1 MLKLLVSLAGL
12 LFRSRTGLLAENMA
26 LRHQLSV
33 LQRTARRP
41 RLKARDRIFW
51 VWLSRIWPDWR
62 SALVI
67 VKPETVITWHRQ
79 GFKLYWRWKS
89 RAGKPGRPRVDPEIR
104 ELIRRMSRE
113 NPLWGA
119 PRIVDELALLGVHA
133 AKSTV
138 EQYMIRNGKPPS
150 QTWKIFIDNH
160 IKDIAAVDFF
170 TVSTVAFRI
179 LYCFVVLRLDR
190 RRVVHFNVTTNPTA
204 PWTAQ
209 QLVEAF
215 PYDQTPRFL
224 IRDRDGVYGDAVRS
238 RLHGMN
244 FHEVLTAPRS
254 PWQNG
259 YPERLIGSIRRECLD
274 HVIVLNDAH
283 LIRILTEYFD
293 YYHCSR
299 PHQSLDGNSPE
310 PRETQMPQRGRIV
323 SEPALGGLHHCYR
336 RAA

>member
-12 LFRSRTGLLAENMA
+12 LLRSHTGLLAENMA

-204 PWTAQ
+204 P
-209 QLVEAF
+209 
-215 PYDQTPRFL
+215 
-224 IRDRDGVYGDAVRS
+224 
-238 RLHGMN
+238 
-244 FHEVLTAPRS
+244 
-254 PWQNG
+254 
-259 YPERLIGSIRRECLD
+259 
-274 HVIVLNDAH
+274 
-283 LIRILTEYFD
+283 
-293 YYHCSR
+293 
-299 PHQSLDGNSPE
+299 
-310 PRETQMPQRGRIV
+310 
-323 SEPALGGLHHCYR
+323 
-336 RAA
+336 